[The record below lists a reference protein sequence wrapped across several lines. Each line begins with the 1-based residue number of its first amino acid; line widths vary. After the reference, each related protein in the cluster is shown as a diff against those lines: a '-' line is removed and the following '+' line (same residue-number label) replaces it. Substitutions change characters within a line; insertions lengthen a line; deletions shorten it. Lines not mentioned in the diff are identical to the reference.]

1 MSEPVLQVG
10 KTRYT
15 HYSIAYHLIWIP
27 KYRRKILTGEV
38 QAETKHLIME
48 CCVRQGLTLLALETD
63 IDHIHVFVS
72 APPRFSPA
80 QIANLLKSSSSRFLR
95 EKFPHLK
102 KVCGKEHLWT
112 SSYYVG
118 TAGAASAETI
128 QRYITECQ
136 GK

>member
-1 MSEPVLQVG
+1 MDENLWQVG

-27 KYRRKILTGEV
+27 KYRRRLLTGEV
-38 QAETKHLIME
+38 QKETKRLIAQ
-48 CCVRQGLTLLALETD
+48 CCEQHGLTLLALETNE
-63 IDHIHVFVS
+63 DHLHVFVS

-80 QIANLLKSSSSRFLR
+80 MLANLLKGYSSRFLR

-102 KVCGKEHLWT
+102 KVCGKEQLWT
-112 SSYYVG
+112 QSYYVG
-118 TAGAASAETI
+118 TAGAVSAETI
-128 QRYITECQ
+128 KPYIMQCQ